1 MKFSVKKFAVDAL
14 KYGKLLNISEITIY
28 ILNSVNKIYSEI
40 YQSAEILGF
49 FKEICLLILVKKKDE
64 RKCARLIYT
73 IIMKTLILR
82 YAMLYHP

>member
-49 FKEICLLILVKKKDE
+49 FKEICLLILVAKK
-64 RKCARLIYT
+64 RRTQMRSSYIY
-73 IIMKTLILR
+73 
-82 YAMLYHP
+82 YYYENFNS